1 MSIKTDENYSL
12 ISAFPQRGN
21 WAYII
26 DHLSGYFSNC
36 IWGWQPKDKVCLHS
50 LTTVL
55 YMYHI

>member
-12 ISAFPQRGN
+12 ISAFPQWVN

-50 LTTVL
+50 L
-55 YMYHI
+55 